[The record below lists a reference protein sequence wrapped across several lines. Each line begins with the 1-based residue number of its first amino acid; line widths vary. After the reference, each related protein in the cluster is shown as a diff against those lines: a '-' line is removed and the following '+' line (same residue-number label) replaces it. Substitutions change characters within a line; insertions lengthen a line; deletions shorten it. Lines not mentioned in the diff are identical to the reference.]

1 MKKAHLQKEARFN
14 FFRQTAYQEYKRISG
29 LSSDDMDTWTKINP
43 YVNEWINKRA
53 KELSK

>member
-43 YVNEWINKRA
+43 HVNEWINKRA